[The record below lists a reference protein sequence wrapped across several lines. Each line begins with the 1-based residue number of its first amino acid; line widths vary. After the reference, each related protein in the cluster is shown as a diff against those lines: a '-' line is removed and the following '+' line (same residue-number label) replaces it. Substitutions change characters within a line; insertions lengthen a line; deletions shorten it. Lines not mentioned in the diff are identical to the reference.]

1 MRKIYDKNEIA
12 AYIAQSKYQAVL
24 DTLNVNFYLI
34 NIRKANCYPR
44 LFRKIFFFKL

>member
-12 AYIAQSKYQAVL
+12 TYIAQSKYQAVL

-34 NIRKANCYPR
+34 K
-44 LFRKIFFFKL
+44 